1 MVTSDVVMSG
11 AQLKKL
17 ISRKVEPL
25 MLEYDLRPVEL
36 DILVFLQKEKNVD
49 TAKGII
55 EKKHLS
61 KAHISKSIE
70 NLRVGGFIQ
79 IMEDENDRRILHI
92 NLTDKSNEVIC
103 KVNEIYTECKE
114 IMERGISKEDLEI
127 LRKVIAQVN
136 ENINRE
142 LEE

>member
-25 MLEYDLRPVEL
+25 MQEYDLRPVEL
-36 DILVFLQKEKNVD
+36 DILVFLQKEKSVD

-70 NLRVGGFIQ
+70 NLRAGGFIQ
-79 IMEDENDRRILHI
+79 IAEDENDRRILHI
-92 NLTDKSNEVIC
+92 NLTDKSNEVIR
-103 KVNEIYTECKE
+103 KVNEIYAQCKE
-114 IMERGISKEDLEI
+114 IMERGISKEDLET

-136 ENINRE
+136 ENINRDLQE
-142 LEE
+142 

>member
-25 MLEYDLRPVEL
+25 MQEYDLRPVEL
-36 DILVFLQKEKNVD
+36 DILVFLQKEKSVD

-70 NLRVGGFIQ
+70 NLRAGGFIQ
-79 IMEDENDRRILHI
+79 IAEDENDRRILHI
-92 NLTDKSNEVIC
+92 NLTDKSNEVIR
-103 KVNEIYTECKE
+103 KVNEIYAQCKE
-114 IMERGISKEDLEI
+114 IMERGISKEDLET

-136 ENINRE
+136 EIINRD
-142 LEE
+142 LQD

>member
-25 MLEYDLRPVEL
+25 MQEYDLRPVEL
-36 DILVFLQKEKNVD
+36 DILVFLQKEKSVD

-70 NLRVGGFIQ
+70 NLRAGGFIQ
-79 IMEDENDRRILHI
+79 IAEDENDRRILHI
-92 NLTDKSNEVIC
+92 NLTDKSNEVIR
-103 KVNEIYTECKE
+103 KVNEIYAQCKE
-114 IMERGISKEDLEI
+114 IMERGISKEDLET

-142 LEE
+142 LQE

>member
-25 MLEYDLRPVEL
+25 MQEYDLRPVEL
-36 DILVFLQKEKNVD
+36 DILVFLQKEKSVD

-70 NLRVGGFIQ
+70 NLRAGGFIQ
-79 IMEDENDRRILHI
+79 IAEDENDRRILHI
-92 NLTDKSNEVIC
+92 NLTDKSNEVIR
-103 KVNEIYTECKE
+103 KVNEIYTQCKE

>member
-36 DILVFLQKEKNVD
+36 DILVFLQKEKSVD

-70 NLRVGGFIQ
+70 NLRAGGFIQ
-79 IMEDENDRRILHI
+79 IAEDENDRRILHI
-92 NLTDKSNEVIC
+92 NLTDKSNEVIR
-103 KVNEIYTECKE
+103 KVNEIYTQCKE

>member
-25 MLEYDLRPVEL
+25 MQEYDLRPVEL
-36 DILVFLQKEKNVD
+36 DILVFLQKEKSVD

-70 NLRVGGFIQ
+70 NLRAGGFIQ
-79 IMEDENDRRILHI
+79 IAEDENDRRILHI
-92 NLTDKSNEVIC
+92 NLTDKSNEVIR
-103 KVNEIYTECKE
+103 KVNEIYTQCKE

-142 LEE
+142 LDE